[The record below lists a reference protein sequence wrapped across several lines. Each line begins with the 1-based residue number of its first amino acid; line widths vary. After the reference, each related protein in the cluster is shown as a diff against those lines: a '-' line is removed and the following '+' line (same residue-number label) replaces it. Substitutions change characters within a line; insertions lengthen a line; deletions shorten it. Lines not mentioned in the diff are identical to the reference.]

1 MVKSCSNQDTKCL
14 RSTRWKILRD
24 EESFTIYYTTEAL
37 RTSTEKDIPG
47 GRNSLKKMKR
57 QKMWE
62 KQENKRTLGP

>member
-47 GRNSLKKMKR
+47 GRKSK
-57 QKMWE
+57 
-62 KQENKRTLGP
+62 ENEEAENVRETGK